1 MLQTIRDKTSGI
13 VATLFLGAVALV
25 FIFWG
30 AHGLV
35 DFNMGPK
42 TYAAKVDGE
51 RIPTETVR
59 RAWQQRQS
67 QLQQMLRNE
76 LPPDLVK
83 SQQSA
88 LLDQFVQ
95 ESLLKQRA
103 SRYGYHVSDQDL
115 AARVMEYPQFQIDG
129 KFSKDRYN
137 AVVRASGL
145 TESQFEAELQSGLLI
160 DQLRNAV
167 VESAFV
173 APYELDRRYAMEKQ
187 EREIDYALIAASS
200 FEATTT
206 ITDEQVKKWYDQNQD
221 KYLLPETV
229 NLQYIELTREHAESG
244 IQVTE
249 PALKEYFEQVKD
261 RFTTQE
267 RRHGRHILIT
277 VGEGVDDAAAKQ
289 KAEELTAKAKAGADF
304 AQLAKDNSKD
314 PGSAQQGGDLG
325 WAQRGMFVGPF
336 EDALFTMSIGE
347 IRGPVKSDF
356 GYHVIKLDEV
366 EAGHVKTFEEAH
378 AEVEA
383 DFRKDRAQNIFY
395 DESQKLADQAF
406 SALTELDSVGKALNL
421 PVKTVTGFTREGG
434 GEFGGEPSVIE
445 AAFSDDVLDRRQ
457 NSPLV
462 TVGEDRALVLRVTDH
477 KAAEP
482 RPLESVS
489 AQIREQLKTQRMR
502 EAAAAQGAFA
512 MARLQKGEPWA
523 SVATALKLTAVGKRF
538 MTRQDTVAPPAIVR
552 SAFLAPNTEFSE
564 AKPYFGGVTTY
575 DGNYAVYAV
584 TQVRNADPSKEAA
597 TEKSARKRR
606 AEVQSGQGEFAA
618 YVDEAERTTKIVKN
632 DKLFE

>member
-1 MLQTIRDKTSGI
+1 MLQTIRDKISGI
-13 VATLFLGAVALV
+13 VATLFLGAIALV

-30 AHGLV
+30 V
-35 DFNMGPK
+35 DFQMGSQ
-42 TYAAKVDGE
+42 TFAAKVDGE
-51 RIPTETVR
+51 RIPTELVQ

-76 LPPDLVK
+76 LPPDMVK
-83 SQQSA
+83 SQQA
-88 LLDQFVQ
+88 MLLDQFVR

-103 SRYGYHVSDQDL
+103 QRYGYHISDQEL
-115 AARVMEYPQFQIDG
+115 AQRVMEMPQFQVEG

-137 AVVRASGL
+137 ALVRNTGM
-145 TESQFEAELQSGLLI
+145 TETQFEAEMQNSLLI

-167 VESAFV
+167 IESAFV
-173 APYELDRRYAMEKQ
+173 VPYELDRRYAMEKQ
-187 EREIDYALIAASS
+187 EREIDYALIPASS
-200 FEATTT
+200 FEASTS
-206 ITDEQVKKWYDQNQD
+206 ISDEQVQKWYEENKD

-229 NLQYIELTREHAESG
+229 NLQYVELTRERAESG
-244 IQVTE
+244 IEVTE
-249 PALKEYFEQVKD
+249 QGLKDYYEQVKD

-277 VGEGVDDAAAKQ
+277 VGDGVDDAAARK
-289 KAEELTAKAKAGADF
+289 KAEELTAKAKGGADF
-304 AQLAKDNSKD
+304 AQLAQENSKD

-336 EDALFTMSIGE
+336 EDALFAMAVGE

-356 GYHVIKLDEV
+356 GYHVLKLEEV
-366 EAGHVKTFEEAH
+366 EAGHVKTFEEAR

-383 DFRKDRAQNIFY
+383 DYRKDRAQNIFY

-406 SALTELDSVGKALNL
+406 SALTELDSVAKALNL

-434 GEFGGEPSVIE
+434 GEFGEEPAVIE
-445 AAFSDDVLDRRQ
+445 AAFSDDVLERRQ

-462 TVGEDRALVLRVTDH
+462 TIGEDRALVLRVTDH

-482 RPLESVS
+482 RPLETVS

-512 MARLQKGEPWA
+512 MARLQKGETWA
-523 SVATALKLTAVGKRF
+523 GVTSAMKLTTVGKRF
-538 MTRQDTVAPPAIVR
+538 MTRQDSVAPQAIVR
-552 SAFLAPNTEFSE
+552 SAFSAPNNEISE
-564 AKPYFGGVTTY
+564 AKPYFGGVTTD

-584 TQVRNADPSKEAA
+584 LQVRNADPSKEPAN
-597 TEKSARKRR
+597 EKTARKRR
-606 AEVQSGQGEFAA
+606 AEMQHGQQEFAA

-632 DKLFE
+632 DKIFE

>member
-523 SVATALKLTAVGKRF
+523 SVASALKLTAVGKRF
-538 MTRQDTVAPPAIVR
+538 MNRQDSVAPPAIVR

-564 AKPYFGGVTTY
+564 AKPYFGGVTTD

>member
-1 MLQTIRDKTSGI
+1 MLQTIRDKISGI
-13 VATLFLGAVALV
+13 VATLFLGAIAVV
-25 FIFWG
+25 FVFWG
-30 AHGLV
+30 I
-35 DFNMGPK
+35 DFQMGAQN
-42 TYAAKVDGE
+42 YAAKVDGE
-51 RIPTETVR
+51 PISAETVR

-76 LPPDLVK
+76 LPPDMIK
-83 SQQSA
+83 TQQAA

-103 SRYGYHVSDQDL
+103 ERFGYSVSDQQL
-115 AARVMEYPQFQIDG
+115 AQRVMEYPQFQVDG

-137 AVVRASGL
+137 AMVRGSGL
-145 TESQFEAELQSGLLI
+145 TETQFEAELQSGLLI

-187 EREIDYALIAASS
+187 EREIDYALIPTSA
-200 FEATTT
+200 FEASTS
-206 ITDEQVKKWYDQNQD
+206 ITDEQVRKWYDENKE

-229 NLQYIELTREHAESG
+229 NLQYIELTRERAESS
-244 IQVTE
+244 IEVTE
-249 PALKEYFEQVKD
+249 QALKDYYDQVKD
-261 RFTTQE
+261 RFTSQE

-277 VGEGVDDAAAKQ
+277 VGDGVDDAAAKK
-289 KAEELTAKAKAGADF
+289 KAEDLTAQAKGGADF

-314 PGSAQQGGDLG
+314 PGSAAQGGDLG

-336 EDALFTMSIGE
+336 EDALFSMSAGE
-347 IRGPVKSDF
+347 IRGPVKTDF
-356 GYHVIKLDEV
+356 GYHVLKLEQI
-366 EAGHVKTFEEAH
+366 EAGHVKTFDEAR

-383 DFRKDRAQNIFY
+383 DYRKERAQNIFY

-406 SALTELDSVGKALNL
+406 SALTELDSVAKTLNL
-421 PVKTVTGFTREGG
+421 PLQTLTGFTREGG
-434 GEFGGEPSVIE
+434 GEFGDEPAVIE
-445 AAFSDDVLDRRQ
+445 AAFSDDVLERRQ

-482 RPLESVS
+482 RPFETVS
-489 AQIREQLKTQRMR
+489 AQIRAQLKIQRMR

-512 MARLQKGEPWA
+512 MARLQKGETWA
-523 SVATALKLTAVGKRF
+523 GVTSALKLSPVGKRF
-538 MTRQDTVAPPAIVR
+538 MVREDGVAPPAIVR
-552 SAFLAPNTEFSE
+552 AAFNAPNSE
-564 AKPYFGGVTTY
+564 ISETKPYFGGVTTD

-597 TEKSARKRR
+597 AEKAARKRR
-606 AEVQSGQGEFAA
+606 AEMQHGNEEFSA
-618 YVDEAERTTKIVKN
+618 YVDEAERNTKIVKN

>member
-1 MLQTIRDKTSGI
+1 MLQTIRDKITGI
-13 VATLFLGAVALV
+13 VAILFLGAIAVV
-25 FIFWG
+25 FVFWG
-30 AHGLV
+30 I
-35 DFNMGPK
+35 DFQSGAQ
-42 TYAAKVDGE
+42 TYAAKVGRE

-67 QLQQMLRNE
+67 QLMQMMRDE

-83 SQQSA
+83 SQQAA

-103 SRYGYHVSDQDL
+103 ERFGYRVSDQEL
-115 AARVMEYPQFQIDG
+115 AQRVMEVPAFQVDG

-137 AVVRASGL
+137 AMLRNSGL
-145 TESQFEAELQSGLLI
+145 TETAFEEELQSGLLI
-160 DQLRNAV
+160 EQLRNAV

-173 APYELDRRYAMEKQ
+173 TPHELDRRYAMEKQ
-187 EREIDYALIAASS
+187 EREIDYALIPAANFAASTS
-200 FEATTT
+200 
-206 ITDEQVKKWYDQNQD
+206 ITDEQVQKWYEEN
-221 KYLLPETV
+221 KSNYLLPETV
-229 NLQYIELTREHAESG
+229 DLQYVELTRERAEAG
-244 IQVTE
+244 IQITE
-249 PALKEYFEQVKD
+249 QGLKDYYEQVKD

-277 VGEGVDDAAAKQ
+277 VGEGIDDAAARA
-289 KAEELTAKAKAGADF
+289 KAEELTAKAKAGGDF
-304 AQLAKDNSKD
+304 AQLAKENSKD

-325 WAQRGMFVGPF
+325 WAERGMFVGPF
-336 EDALFTMSIGE
+336 EDALFAMSPGE

-356 GYHVIKLDEV
+356 GYHVLKLEEV
-366 EAGHVKTFEEAH
+366 EAGHAQTFDEAR

-383 DFRKDRAQNIFY
+383 EYRTERAQNIFY
-395 DESQKLADQAF
+395 DESQKLADLAF
-406 SALTELDSVGKALNL
+406 SALTELDSVAKAMKLE
-421 PVKTVTGFTREGG
+421 VKTVTGFTREGG
-434 GEFGGEPSVIE
+434 GEFGEEPSVIE
-445 AAFSDDVLDRRQ
+445 AAFSEDVIERRQ

-523 SVATALKLTAVGKRF
+523 NVTSALHLGAVGKRF
-538 MTRQDTVAPPAIVR
+538 MTRQDGVAPPAVLR
-552 SAFLAPNTEFSE
+552 SAFTAPNTEISE
-564 AKPYFGGVTTY
+564 AKPYYGGVTTD

-584 TQVRNADPSKEAA
+584 TQVRNADPAKEPAN
-597 TEKSARKRR
+597 EKSARKRR
-606 AEVQSGQGEFAA
+606 AEVQHGTEDFAA
-618 YVDEAERTTKIVKN
+618 YIGEAERATKIVKN
-632 DKLFE
+632 DKVFE

>member
-67 QLQQMLRNE
+67 QLQQMLRDE
-76 LPPDLVK
+76 LPPDMVK
-83 SQQSA
+83 SQQAA

-103 SRYGYHVSDQDL
+103 SRYGYHVSDGEL
-115 AARVMEYPQFQIDG
+115 ADRVMQYPQFQVDG

-145 TESQFEAELQSGLLI
+145 TESQFEAELQSDLLI
-160 DQLRNAV
+160 NQLRNAV
-167 VESAFV
+167 IESAFV

-200 FEATTT
+200 FEASTT
-206 ITDEQVKKWYDQNQD
+206 ITDEQVQKWYQQNQD

-229 NLQYIELTREHAESG
+229 NLQYIELTRQHAESG

-249 PALKEYFEQVKD
+249 PALKEYYEQVKD

-277 VGEGVDDAAAKQ
+277 VGDGVDDAAARK

-304 AQLAKDNSKD
+304 AQLAKENSKD

-336 EDALFTMSIGE
+336 EDALFAMSVGE

-356 GYHVIKLDEV
+356 GYHVLKLDEV

-406 SALTELDSVGKALNL
+406 SALTELESVGKANNL

-434 GEFGGEPSVIE
+434 GDFGAEPSVIE
-445 AAFSDDVLDRRQ
+445 AAFSDDVLERRQ

-462 TVGEDRALVLRVTDH
+462 TIGEDRALVLRVTDH

-523 SVATALKLTAVGKRF
+523 SVATALKLSAVGKRF
-538 MTRQDTVAPPAIVR
+538 MTRQDNVAPPAIVR
-552 SAFLAPNTEFSE
+552 SAFLAPNTEISE
-564 AKPYFGGVTTY
+564 AKPYFGGVTTD

-597 TEKSARKRR
+597 TEKAARKRR
-606 AEVQSGQGEFAA
+606 AEAQHGQEEFSA

-632 DKLFE
+632 EKLFE

>member
-356 GYHVIKLDEV
+356 GYHVLKLDEV

-564 AKPYFGGVTTY
+564 AKPYFGGVTTD

>member
-206 ITDEQVKKWYDQNQD
+206 ITDEQVQKWYQQNQD

-249 PALKEYFEQVKD
+249 PALKEYYEQVKD

-277 VGEGVDDAAAKQ
+277 VGDGVDDAAARK

-304 AQLAKDNSKD
+304 AQLAKENSKD

-336 EDALFTMSIGE
+336 EDALFAMSVGE

-356 GYHVIKLDEV
+356 GYHVLKLEEV

-406 SALTELDSVGKALNL
+406 SALTELESVGKENNL

-434 GEFGGEPSVIE
+434 GDFGAEPS
-445 AAFSDDVLDRRQ
+445 
-457 NSPLV
+457 
-462 TVGEDRALVLRVTDH
+462 
-477 KAAEP
+477 
-482 RPLESVS
+482 
-489 AQIREQLKTQRMR
+489 
-502 EAAAAQGAFA
+502 
-512 MARLQKGEPWA
+512 A

-538 MTRQDTVAPPAIVR
+538 MTRQDNVAPPAIVR
-552 SAFLAPNTEFSE
+552 SAFLAPNTEISE
-564 AKPYFGGVTTY
+564 AKPYFGGVTTD

-584 TQVRNADPSKEAA
+584 TQVRNADPAKEAA

-606 AEVQSGQGEFAA
+606 AEAQHGQEEFSA

-632 DKLFE
+632 EKLFE

>member
-173 APYELDRRYAMEKQ
+173 APYELDRRYTMEKQ

-564 AKPYFGGVTTY
+564 AKPYFGGVTTD

>member
-1 MLQTIRDKTSGI
+1 MLQTIRDKITGV
-13 VATLFLGAVALV
+13 VATLFLGAIALV

-30 AHGLV
+30 I
-35 DFNMGPK
+35 DFKMGSQSF
-42 TYAAKVDGE
+42 AAKVGRESISPDV
-51 RIPTETVR
+51 VR

-67 QLQQMLRNE
+67 QLQQMLRDE
-76 LPPDLVK
+76 LPPDMVK
-83 SQQSA
+83 SQQA
-88 LLDQFVQ
+88 MLLDQFVQ
-95 ESLLKQRA
+95 QALLKQRA
-103 SRYGYHVSDQDL
+103 ERYGYRVSDQEL

-129 KFSKDRYN
+129 KFSQDRYN
-137 AVVRASGL
+137 AMVRSSGL
-145 TESQFEAELQSGLLI
+145 TAAGFEAELQEGLLI

-167 VESAFV
+167 VASAFV

-187 EREIDYALIAASS
+187 EREIDYALIPATS
-200 FEATTT
+200 FAATTS
-206 ITDEQVKKWYDQNQD
+206 ITDEQVKKWYEENQD

-229 NLQYIELTREHAESG
+229 NLQYVELTREHAETG
-244 IQVTE
+244 IEVTE
-249 PALKEYFEQVKD
+249 QALKDYYDQVKD
-261 RFTTQE
+261 RFTSQE
-267 RRHGRHILIT
+267 RRHGKHILIT
-277 VGEGVDDAAAKQ
+277 VGDGVDDAAAKK
-289 KAEELTAKAKAGADF
+289 KAEDLTAKAKGGADF

-336 EDALFTMSIGE
+336 EDALFAMSVGE

-356 GYHVIKLDEV
+356 GYHVLKLEEV
-366 EAGHVKTFEEAH
+366 EAGHVKTFEEAR

-406 SALTELDSVGKALNL
+406 ASLTELDSVAKQMNL
-421 PVKTVTGFTREGG
+421 QVKTVTGFTREGG
-434 GEFGGEPSVIE
+434 GDFGPDPGVIE
-445 AAFSDDVLDRRQ
+445 AAFSDDVLERRQ

-482 RPLESVS
+482 RPFDSVS

-512 MARLQKGEPWA
+512 MARLQKGEAWTG
-523 SVATALKLTAVGKRF
+523 VTTALHLGAVGKRF
-538 MTRQDTVAPPAIVR
+538 MTRQDGVTPPAIVR
-552 SAFLAPNTEFSE
+552 AAFGAPNNEISE
-564 AKPYFGGVTTY
+564 AKPYFGGVTTD
-575 DGNYAVYAV
+575 DGNYAVYTV
-584 TQVRNADPSKEAA
+584 TQVRNADPTKEAA
-597 TEKSARKRR
+597 AEKTARKRR
-606 AEVQSGQGEFAA
+606 AEAQTGNEEFAG
-618 YVDEAERTTKIVKN
+618 YVGEAERTTKIVKN

>member
-206 ITDEQVKKWYDQNQD
+206 ITDEQVQKWYQQNQD

-249 PALKEYFEQVKD
+249 PALKEYYEQVKD

-366 EAGHVKTFEEAH
+366 ESGHVKTFEEAH

-564 AKPYFGGVTTY
+564 AKPYFGGVTTD

>member
-13 VATLFLGAVALV
+13 VATLFLGAVAVV
-25 FIFWG
+25 FVAWG

-35 DFNMGPK
+35 DFTGGAK
-42 TYAAKVDGE
+42 SYAAKVDGE
-51 RIPTETVR
+51 SIPTELVR

-76 LPPDLVK
+76 LPPDMVK
-83 SQQSA
+83 SQQTM

-95 ESLLKQRA
+95 EALLKQRA
-103 SRYGYHVSDQDL
+103 ERYGYHITDQEL
-115 AARVMEYPQFQIDG
+115 AQRVMEMPQFQVDG

-137 AVVRASGL
+137 ALVRNTGM
-145 TESQFEAELQSGLLI
+145 TETQFEAEMQNSLLI

-173 APYELDRRYAMEKQ
+173 VPYELDRRYAMEKQ
-187 EREIDYALIAASS
+187 EREIDYALIPASA
-200 FEATTT
+200 FEGSTS
-206 ITDEQVKKWYDQNQD
+206 ITDEQVQKWYEQNQD
-221 KYLLPETV
+221 KYMLPETV
-229 NLQYIELTREHAESG
+229 NLQYIELTRERAESS

-249 PALKEYFEQVKD
+249 QALKDYYEQVKD

-277 VGEGVDDAAAKQ
+277 VGDGVDDAAARK
-289 KAEELTAKAKAGADF
+289 KAEELTAQAKGGADF
-304 AQLAKDNSKD
+304 AKLAKDNSKD

-336 EDALFTMSIGE
+336 EDALFAMSVGE

-356 GYHVIKLDEV
+356 GYHVLKLEEV
-366 EAGHVKTFEEAH
+366 EPGHVKTFEEAR

-383 DFRKDRAQNIFY
+383 DYRKDRAQNIFY
-395 DESQKLADQAF
+395 EESQKLADQAF
-406 SALTELDSVGKALNL
+406 AALTELDSVAKALNL
-421 PVKTVTGFTREGG
+421 PLKTVTGFTREGG
-434 GEFGGEPSVIE
+434 GEFGEEPSVIE
-445 AAFSDDVLDRRQ
+445 AAFSDDVLERRQ

-462 TVGEDRALVLRVTDH
+462 TIGEDRALVLRVTDH

-482 RPLESVS
+482 RPLETVS

-512 MARLQKGEPWA
+512 MARLQKGETWE
-523 SVATALKLTAVGKRF
+523 SVTAALKLTAVGKRF
-538 MTRQDTVAPPAIVR
+538 MTRQDNVAPQAVVR
-552 SAFLAPNTEFSE
+552 SAFLASNNEISE
-564 AKPYFGGVTTY
+564 AKPYYGGVTTD

-597 TEKSARKRR
+597 SERTARKRR
-606 AEVQSGQGEFAA
+606 VEMQHGQEEFAA